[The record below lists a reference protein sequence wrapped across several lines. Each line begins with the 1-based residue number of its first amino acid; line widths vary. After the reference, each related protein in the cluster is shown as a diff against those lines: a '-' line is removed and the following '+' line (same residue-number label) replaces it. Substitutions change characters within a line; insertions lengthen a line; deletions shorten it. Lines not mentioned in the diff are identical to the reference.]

1 MESEPEIINLES
13 TCTVCRFR
21 PDGSFLFK
29 ALDELG
35 NLGIGKTL
43 TLAQVPGPNGV
54 EGKIVNASQDCLRL
68 SVLLKMT
75 FSLKLFLSTAVFI
88 ALSFV
93 VSLASEFGR

>member
-54 EGKIVNASQDCLRL
+54 EGKCITQDCIRL
-68 SVLLKMT
+68 SVLLKII
-75 FSLKLFLSTAVFI
+75 FSLKLFLSTAVYI
-88 ALSFV
+88 AVSFV
-93 VSLASEFGR
+93 VSFASEFGR

>member
-1 MESEPEIINLES
+1 MESESEIINLES

-54 EGKIVNASQDCLRL
+54 EGKCITGLSPVERPVEDDFYLETISKHILRFTL
-68 SVLLKMT
+68 LLVL
-75 FSLKLFLSTAVFI
+75 
-88 ALSFV
+88 
-93 VSLASEFGR
+93 

>member
-1 MESEPEIINLES
+1 MESESEIINLES

-54 EGKIVNASQDCLRL
+54 EGKCITQDCLSLVERFFLFFLRL
-68 SVLLKMT
+68 ETISKHILRFTLLLVL
-75 FSLKLFLSTAVFI
+75 
-88 ALSFV
+88 
-93 VSLASEFGR
+93 